1 MICSHR
7 PEKHMKKI
15 LFSILLLGT
24 LATLGAFPSR
34 AFADCQPIYGG
45 GQTCTSFNFTI
56 NKLVQVPGKGG
67 GNFVDNLSINDPRY
81 SPSQTVNYELIVT
94 NTGNQ
99 TIPTLN
105 ITDNFPSYINF
116 VTGAGSFDANSKTLS
131 FTINN
136 LGAGQSQT
144 FNLSAKT
151 SDSKTI
157 PAGITCVVN
166 QANAN
171 DTHGDSTSD
180 SSQACIQNGVVNP
193 TTAVLPAATV
203 KTTPPTGP
211 ELIPLALLFPSA
223 LGGLF
228 LRRKSKKDIIEGGEK

>member
-1 MICSHR
+1 MKNI
-7 PEKHMKKI
+7 KKI
-15 LFSILLLGT
+15 LFSLVLLGIFAASLNT
-24 LATLGAFPSR
+24 FATTAY
-34 AFADCQPIYGG
+34 ADCQTLYGG
-45 GQTCTSFNFTI
+45 GQTCTSYNFTI

-81 SPSQTVNYELIVT
+81 SPSQTINYQVIVT

-116 VTGAGSFDANSKTLS
+116 ISGAGSFNSNTKTLT

-144 FNLSAKT
+144 FNLQGQTANSNT
-151 SDSKTI
+151 V
-157 PAGITCVVN
+157 PAGITCVTN
-166 QANAN
+166 QVSAD
-171 DTHGDSTSD
+171 DTHGDTD
-180 SSQACIQNGVVNP
+180 TDASQACIQNS
-193 TTAVLPAATV
+193 TAVLPVTKV

-211 ELIPLALLFPSA
+211 EMIPLALLFPGA
-223 LGGLF
+223 LGGFF
-228 LRRKSKKDIIEGGEK
+228 LRKKSNPAK